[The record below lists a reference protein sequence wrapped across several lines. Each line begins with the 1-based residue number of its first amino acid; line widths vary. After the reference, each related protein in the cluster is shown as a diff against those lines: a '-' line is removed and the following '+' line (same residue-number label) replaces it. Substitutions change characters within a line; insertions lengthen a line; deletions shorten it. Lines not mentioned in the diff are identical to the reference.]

1 MDRIIEVK
9 VCGSHLTKDSNK
21 AGTKGEANMTRLRI
35 AFDENW
41 EDFAKRVIF
50 WDAYGQNPV
59 KVVLGTN
66 LIEDIQKSTRVY
78 LVPIPA
84 EAMARAGWLTFSIQG
99 TLDNKNQVAI
109 TSKLEVADSPDI
121 LDPLEPTPSELE
133 QIQGE
138 IEAIKDDLKDLATA
152 REESTENAKIA
163 KESADKAE
171 SAVGK
176 SSYIGDDGYW
186 YVWDQQKGEFCNS
199 GVKAQSGSTVYMG
212 ANPPDDADV
221 WIENGETLYFRNAD
235 GVFVPL
241 TVIHGKDGKSV
252 YDLAVEGGYKGTE
265 EQLKTLL
272 NNLTAS
278 IEGSHLS
285 DTNNPHNVTPE
296 QIGAIPEAYHF
307 STDLNIEL
315 QQGGGKMTLC
325 YYTSET
331 LNTPKTEKVTD
342 YAHGMVITNAY
353 TEQYGTQLCIPS
365 GDYNMYLRRKNKL
378 GITGWKKVS
387 HEDIETLQETV
398 KKLVSKQGDTMT
410 GPLVIDKDEAWGQL
424 VLRTPS
430 GYLRSFETDDDRVRI
445 DVRDEQLTTRRR
457 YLEIYTNNAESRH
470 SHAMRFVRTADGIS
484 TAAYVLHTENIKDF
498 VLGGGTY
505 EGTGTNT
512 ANNGKQITI
521 RPTTMAVI
529 VDCIDDDSTECHTVL
544 LVRGS
549 KYCASPTAGQTLLLV
564 WENDRVTIGSGYYNT
579 LNELGKTYRYILI
592 G

>member
-35 AFDENW
+35 TFDENW
-41 EDFAKRVIF
+41 EDFAKRVLF

-59 KVVLGTN
+59 KVVLGVN
-66 LIEDIQKSTRVY
+66 LIEDVQKNTRVY

-109 TSKLEVADSPDI
+109 TSKLEVNDSPDI

-133 QIQGE
+133 QIQAE
-138 IEAIKDDLKDLATA
+138 IETIKDDLKELDTA

-163 KESADKAE
+163 KESADKAVA
-171 SAVGK
+171 AVGK
-176 SSYIGDDGYW
+176 SSYIGDNGNW
-186 YVWDQQKGEFCNS
+186 YAWDDEKGEFYDT
-199 GVKAQSGSTVYMG
+199 GVRAQSGSIVYMG
-212 ANPPDDADV
+212 ANPPEDADV
-221 WIENGETLYFRNAD
+221 WIENGSTLYFRNAD
-235 GVFVPL
+235 GVLVPL
-241 TVIHGKDGKSV
+241 TMIHGKDGKSA
-252 YDLAVEGGYKGTE
+252 YEQAVDAGYKGTLA
-265 EQLKTLL
+265 QFTALL

-278 IEGSHLS
+278 IEGSHLA
-285 DTNNPHNVTPE
+285 DINNPHNVTPE

-325 YYTSET
+325 YYTGGT
-331 LNTPKTEKVTD
+331 LNTPQTEGITD

-398 KKLVSKQGDTMT
+398 KKFVSKEGDTMT
-410 GPLVIDKDEAWGQL
+410 GPLTIDKDEAWGQL
-424 VLRTPS
+424 ILRTPS
-430 GYLRSFETDDDRVRI
+430 GYLRSFETSDDAVRI
-445 DVRDEQLTTRRR
+445 DVRDEQLTSQRR
-457 YLEIYTNNAESRH
+457 YLEISTIRAVNEQA
-470 SHAMRFVRTADGIS
+470 HALKFVETKDGTS
-484 TAAYVLHTENIKDF
+484 TAAYVLHTNNIRSL
-498 VLGGGTY
+498 VISEGTY
-505 EGTGTNT
+505 AGTGTTT
-512 ANNGKQITI
+512 ANNGKQLTI

-549 KYCASPTAGQTLLLV
+549 KYCASPTAGQKLMLA
-564 WENDRVTIGSGYYNT
+564 WENGRVTIGSGHYNT
-579 LNELGKTYRYILI
+579 LNELGKTYKYILI